1 MPKASATS
9 VSNTLIMQQ
18 TPQSER
24 LHIAFFGRCNSGKS
38 SLINALTGQNIAV
51 VSDVSG
57 TTTDPVS
64 KSIELPG
71 LGACVLI
78 DTPGYDDT
86 SILGEQRIAHTIKV
100 VDKTDIAILL
110 FTEQWGDDEHRW
122 IAEFRAREIPVIA
135 ILSQGD
141 RLVDADALVHAVE
154 KDTKLTPIVV
164 SSVNGCGLPALREAL
179 AAAGM
184 REERTILQGLVNEGD
199 TVLLVMPQDASAPK
213 GRLIQP
219 QVQTIRELLDRRC
232 TVVSCV
238 TEGMSAA
245 LASLARPPH
254 LIITDSQVFD
264 AVYKLKPE
272 ASRLTSFSV
281 LFARYKGDISTFV
294 AGAKMLS
301 QLTENSRVLIAE
313 ACTHVPQNE
322 DIGRVK
328 LPAMLRRKFGAG
340 LHIDIVSGHEFPQDL
355 TGYDLV
361 IHCGACMFNSR
372 HVLNRIARA
381 RIQDVPITNYGI
393 TIAALTGILDKIE
406 Y

>member
-1 MPKASATS
+1 
-9 VSNTLIMQQ
+9 MQQ

-24 LHIAFFGRCNSGKS
+24 LHISFFGACNSGKS

-51 VSDVSG
+51 VSEVSG

-64 KSIELPG
+64 KPIELPG

-78 DTPGYDDT
+78 DTPGYDDD
-86 SILGEQRIAHTIKV
+86 SILGEQRVAQTIKV

-110 FTEQWGDDEHRW
+110 FSNNFGENEERW
-122 IAEFRAREIPVIA
+122 LAELRAREIPIVPVLSRVD
-135 ILSQGD
+135 ILYN
-141 RLVDADALVHAVE
+141 VDSLLADIERKMNIKPLP
-154 KDTKLTPIVV
+154 L
-164 SSVNGCGLPALREAL
+164 SSRTGEGMTVLREAL
-179 AAAGM
+179 AMAAV
-184 REERTILQGLVNEGD
+184 REERTIMHGLVEKGD

-219 QVQTIRELLDRRC
+219 QVQTIRELLDRHC
-232 TVVSCV
+232 TVVSCTV
-238 TEGMSAA
+238 EGMPAA
-245 LASLARPPH
+245 LAALAKSPH
-254 LIITDSQVFD
+254 LIVADSQVFS
-264 AVYKLKPE
+264 AVYNLKP
-272 ASRLTSFSV
+272 ADSKLTSFSV
-281 LFARYKGDISTFV
+281 LFARYKGDITTFV
-294 AGAKMLS
+294 EGAKALAT
-301 QLTENSRVLIAE
+301 LTEQSRVLIAE

-328 LPAMLRRKFGAG
+328 LPAMLRKKVGPN
-340 LHIDIVSGHEFPQDL
+340 LNIEVVSGHEFPQDL

-381 RIQDVPITNYGI
+381 RIQGVPITNYGI
-393 TIAALTGILDKIE
+393 TIASLTGILDKIE

>member
-1 MPKASATS
+1 
-9 VSNTLIMQQ
+9 MQQ

-51 VSDVSG
+51 VSNVSG

-64 KSIELPG
+64 KPIELPG

-86 SILGEQRIAHTIKV
+86 SLLGEQRIAQTTRV

-110 FTEQWGDDEHRW
+110 FTEQWGDDERRW
-122 IAEFRAREIPVIA
+122 IAEFRAREIPIIA
-135 ILSQGD
+135 VLSQSD
-141 RLVDADALVHAVE
+141 RLESIDTLVHTIEV
-154 KDTKLTPIVV
+154 DTQLKPIAV
-164 SSVNGCGLPALREAL
+164 SSTQGNGLPALREAL

-184 REERTILQGLVNEGD
+184 REERTILQGLVSEGD

-232 TVVSCV
+232 TVVSCT
-238 TEGMSAA
+238 TEGMPAA
-245 LASLARPPH
+245 LAALAQPPH

-264 AVYKLKPE
+264 AVYKLKPD

-281 LFARYKGDISTFV
+281 LFARYKGDITTFV
-294 AGAKMLS
+294 AGAKKLS

-355 TGYDLV
+355 TGYNLV

-393 TIAALTGILDKIE
+393 TIAALTGILDRIE

>member
-1 MPKASATS
+1 
-9 VSNTLIMQQ
+9 MQQ

-51 VSDVSG
+51 VSNVSG

-64 KSIELPG
+64 KPIELPG

-86 SILGEQRIAHTIKV
+86 SLLGEQRIAQTTRV

-110 FTEQWGDDEHRW
+110 FTEQWGDDERRW
-122 IAEFRAREIPVIA
+122 IAEFRNREIPIIA
-135 ILSQGD
+135 VLSQSD
-141 RLVDADALVHAVE
+141 RLEGIDTLVHTIEV
-154 KDTKLTPIVV
+154 DTQLKPIAV
-164 SSVNGCGLPALREAL
+164 SSTQGNGLPALREAL

-184 REERTILQGLVNEGD
+184 REERTILQGLVSEGD

-232 TVVSCV
+232 TVVSCT
-238 TEGMSAA
+238 TEGMPAA
-245 LASLARPPH
+245 LAALAQPPH

-264 AVYKLKPE
+264 AVYKLKPD

-281 LFARYKGDISTFV
+281 LFARYKGDITTFV
-294 AGAKMLS
+294 AGAKKLS

-393 TIAALTGILDKIE
+393 TIAALTGILDRIE

>member
-1 MPKASATS
+1 
-9 VSNTLIMQQ
+9 MQQ

-51 VSDVSG
+51 VSNVSG

-64 KSIELPG
+64 KPIELPG

-86 SILGEQRIAHTIKV
+86 SILGEQRIAQTTKV

-110 FTEQWGDDEHRW
+110 FTEQWGDDERRW
-122 IAEFRAREIPVIA
+122 IAEFRAREIPIIA
-135 ILSQGD
+135 ILSQCD
-141 RLVDADALVHAVE
+141 RLADVESLVKAIE
-154 KDTKLTPIVV
+154 SDTKLKPIAV
-164 SSVNGCGLPALREAL
+164 SSTQGEGLPALREAL

-232 TVVSCV
+232 TVVSCT
-238 TEGMSAA
+238 TEGMPAA
-245 LASLARPPH
+245 LASLAQPPH

-281 LFARYKGDISTFV
+281 LFARYKGDITTFV
-294 AGAKMLS
+294 AGAKKLS
-301 QLTENSRVLIAE
+301 QLNENSRILIAE

-355 TGYDLV
+355 TNYDLV

-393 TIAALTGILDKIE
+393 TIAALTGILDRIE

>member
-1 MPKASATS
+1 
-9 VSNTLIMQQ
+9 MQQ

-51 VSDVSG
+51 VSNVSG

-64 KSIELPG
+64 KHIELPG

-86 SILGEQRIAHTIKV
+86 SLLGEQRIAQTTKV

-110 FTEQWGDDEHRW
+110 FTEQWGDDERRW
-122 IAEFRAREIPVIA
+122 IAEFRAREIPIIA
-135 ILSQGD
+135 VLSQSD
-141 RLVDADALVHAVE
+141 RLEGIDTLVHTIEV
-154 KDTKLTPIVV
+154 DTQLKPIAV
-164 SSVNGCGLPALREAL
+164 SSTQGNGLPALREAL

-184 REERTILQGLVNEGD
+184 REERTILQGLVSEGD

-232 TVVSCV
+232 TVVSCT
-238 TEGMSAA
+238 TEGMPAA
-245 LASLARPPH
+245 LAALAQPPH

-264 AVYKLKPE
+264 AVYKLKPD

-281 LFARYKGDISTFV
+281 LFARYKGDITTFV
-294 AGAKMLS
+294 AGAKKLS

-393 TIAALTGILDKIE
+393 TIAALTGILDRIE

>member
-1 MPKASATS
+1 
-9 VSNTLIMQQ
+9 MQQ

-24 LHIAFFGRCNSGKS
+24 LHISFFGACNSGKS

-51 VSDVSG
+51 VSEVSG

-64 KSIELPG
+64 KPIELPG

-78 DTPGYDDT
+78 DTPGYDDD
-86 SILGEQRIAHTIKV
+86 SILGEQRVAQTIKV

-110 FTEQWGDDEHRW
+110 FSNNFGENEERW
-122 IAEFRAREIPVIA
+122 LAELRAREIPIVPVLSRVD
-135 ILSQGD
+135 ILYD
-141 RLVDADALVHAVE
+141 VDALLADIERKMNIKPLP
-154 KDTKLTPIVV
+154 L
-164 SSVNGCGLPALREAL
+164 SSRTGEGLSVLREAL
-179 AAAGM
+179 AMAAV
-184 REERTILQGLVNEGD
+184 REERTIMHGLVEKGD

-219 QVQTIRELLDRRC
+219 QVQTIRELLDRHC
-232 TVVSCV
+232 TVVSCTV
-238 TEGMSAA
+238 EGMPAA
-245 LASLARPPH
+245 LAALAKSPH
-254 LIITDSQVFD
+254 LIVADSQVFS
-264 AVYKLKPE
+264 AVYNLKP
-272 ASRLTSFSV
+272 ADSKLTSFSV
-281 LFARYKGDISTFV
+281 LFARYKGDITTFV
-294 AGAKMLS
+294 EGAKALAT
-301 QLTENSRVLIAE
+301 LTEQSRVLIAE

-328 LPAMLRRKFGAG
+328 LPAMLRKKISPN
-340 LHIDIVSGHEFPQDL
+340 LNIEVVSGHEFPQDL

-381 RIQDVPITNYGI
+381 RIQGVPITNYGI
-393 TIAALTGILDKIE
+393 TIASLTGILDKIE

>member
-1 MPKASATS
+1 
-9 VSNTLIMQQ
+9 MQQ

-38 SLINALTGQNIAV
+38 SLINALTGQNIAI

-64 KSIELPG
+64 KPIELPG
-71 LGACVLI
+71 LGACILI

-86 SILGEQRIAHTIKV
+86 SILGEQRIAQTTKV
-100 VDKTDIAILL
+100 VDKTDIAVML
-110 FTEQWGDDEHRW
+110 FTAQWGEEEHRW
-122 IAEFRAREIPVIA
+122 IAEFRAREIPIIA
-135 ILSQGD
+135 ILSQSD
-141 RLVDADALVHAVE
+141 RVANVDTLLQGIAR
-154 KDTKLTPIVV
+154 DTKLQPIAV
-164 SSVNGCGLPALREAL
+164 SSTQGDGLPALHEAL

-184 REERTILQGLVNEGD
+184 REERTILQGLVKEGD

-232 TVVSCV
+232 TVVSCT
-238 TEGMSAA
+238 TEGLTAA
-245 LASLARPPH
+245 LASLAQPPH
-254 LIITDSQVFD
+254 LIITDSQVFE

-294 AGAKMLS
+294 AGAKKLP

-313 ACTHVPQNE
+313 ACTHIPQNE

-355 TGYDLV
+355 TSYDLV

-393 TIAALTGILDKIE
+393 TIAALTGILDRIE

>member
-1 MPKASATS
+1 
-9 VSNTLIMQQ
+9 MQQ

-51 VSDVSG
+51 VSNVSG
-57 TTTDPVS
+57 TTTDPVN
-64 KSIELPG
+64 KPIELPG

-86 SILGEQRIAHTIKV
+86 SLLGEQRIAQTTKV

-110 FTEQWGDDEHRW
+110 FTEQWGDDERRW
-122 IAEFRAREIPVIA
+122 IAEFRAREIPIIA
-135 ILSQGD
+135 VLSQSD
-141 RLVDADALVHAVE
+141 RLESIDTLVHTIEV
-154 KDTKLTPIVV
+154 DTQLKPIAV
-164 SSVNGCGLPALREAL
+164 SSTQGNGLPALREAL

-184 REERTILQGLVNEGD
+184 REERTILQGLVSEGD

-219 QVQTIRELLDRRC
+219 QVQTIRELLDRHC
-232 TVVSCV
+232 TVVSCT
-238 TEGMSAA
+238 TEGMPAA
-245 LASLARPPH
+245 LAALAQPPH

-264 AVYKLKPE
+264 AVYKLKPD

-281 LFARYKGDISTFV
+281 LFARYKGDITTFV
-294 AGAKMLS
+294 AGAKKLS

-393 TIAALTGILDKIE
+393 TIAALTGILDRIE